1 MKATQEIMKKMR
13 LNARQGFATH
23 IGIITDRKF
32 KMLSK
37 AVEDFKR
44 DAEIDKKLGVINEE
58 EYNADIKMYDLFKK
72 SLTTAD
78 II

>member
-1 MKATQEIMKKMR
+1 MKTTQEIMRTMR
-13 LNARQGFATH
+13 FNARQGLALH

-44 DAEIDKKLGVINEE
+44 DTEIDKKLGVINEE
-58 EYNADIKMYDLFKK
+58 EYNADVKAYELMKK
-72 SLTTAD
+72 SLATAD